1 VLGDDPEVLD
11 MDGSGTINF
20 DEFLHGTLRPFATGP
35 SDPGMWCKDIV
46 IRVIIITI
54 IYIYNIYIYMYSVY
68 IFSIYIYIHYIYI
81 FSVYIYI

>member
-1 VLGDDPEVLD
+1 MLGDDPEVLD

-35 SDPGMWCKDIV
+35 SDPGMWCKEIV

-54 IYIYNIYIYMYSVY
+54 IYIYMNIYIYSY
-68 IFSIYIYIHYIYI
+68 IYIHIYIYI
-81 FSVYIYI
+81 

>member
-1 VLGDDPEVLD
+1 MLGDDPEVLD

-46 IRVIIITI
+46 IRVIIIITI
-54 IYIYNIYIYMYSVY
+54 IYIYIYIYIYMYSVY
-68 IFSIYIYIHYIYI
+68 IFSIYIYISFIIYI
-81 FSVYIYI
+81 

>member
-1 VLGDDPEVLD
+1 MLGDDPEVLD

-54 IYIYNIYIYMYSVY
+54 IYIYI
-68 IFSIYIYIHYIYI
+68 
-81 FSVYIYI
+81 

>member
-1 VLGDDPEVLD
+1 MLGDDPEVLD

-54 IYIYNIYIYMYSVY
+54 IYIYNIYICIAFIFLVY
-68 IFSIYIYIHYIYI
+68 IYIFIIYIYI
-81 FSVYIYI
+81 

>member
-1 VLGDDPEVLD
+1 MFCYYIILRVLGDDPEVLD

-35 SDPGMWCKDIV
+35 SDPGMWCKEIV

-54 IYIYNIYIYMYSVY
+54 IYIYMNIYI
-68 IFSIYIYIHYIYI
+68 FIYIYI
-81 FSVYIYI
+81 

>member
-1 VLGDDPEVLD
+1 MLGDDPEVLD

-54 IYIYNIYIYMYSVY
+54 IYIYIIYIYV
-68 IFSIYIYIHYIYI
+68 
-81 FSVYIYI
+81 